1 MSQLVDNLIAFRI
14 LTMLVTP
21 FDQTKS
27 YEMGIIDKSGN
38 PLKKI
43 KDMTW
48 TEKDN
53 YTMLH
58 RLVFRIKK
66 IMEKI
71 PGVNTK
77 IGTLATAYFLVK
89 ECTNSNKIPTNLEEE
104 FIDLLRKI
112 HQEHIILVEEEI
124 LVEKF
129 LNEDLPAN
137 VTGEKVSTDIPII
150 RKRKRDLKLLNRS
163 LKKV

>member
-27 YEMGIIDKSGN
+27 FELGIIDNNGN

-58 RLVFRIKK
+58 RLVFRLKK

-71 PGVNTK
+71 PVVNTK

-89 ECTNSNKIPTNLEEE
+89 ECTKTNKIPVNLEEE
-104 FIDLLRKI
+104 FIDLIRKI
-112 HQEHIILVEEEI
+112 QQENIVLVEEEI

-129 LNEDLPAN
+129 LNEELPAN
-137 VTGEKVSTDIPII
+137 VTGEKVSTDVPII
-150 RKRKRDLKLLNRS
+150 RKKRDLKLLNRS
-163 LKKV
+163 LKRV